1 MDILKDFEKTV
12 KEHLSLC
19 SSPVAVKL
27 LEREEDIPSGAGRP
41 LRDTGETI
49 RPCVGWHLARHRGFS
64 IAMLADD
71 FGTDC
76 PTGLFVFGISEP
88 TRSWLEGGLSYGIY
102 TASTEAAANME
113 RHVYRLEP
121 GRYVGVAFAPL
132 RQAPFAPDLIM
143 IYSNGNDARRLAL
156 ASAWETGEPLKV
168 SIAGRNLCAE
178 SIAQLVCTGK
188 PVFAIPC
195 GGDRQ
200 HGGTQDDEVVFAA
213 PVNRLAGIIEGLKG
227 AEKAH
232 HVKSLGAQSWLRKS
246 YRKMAEE
253 LNEKLG
259 RGRSGVG
266 G

>member
-1 MDILKDFEKTV
+1 M
-12 KEHLSLC
+12 
-19 SSPVAVKL
+19 
-27 LEREEDIPSGAGRP
+27 PSGAGRP
-41 LRDTGETI
+41 LQDIGKTI
-49 RPCVGWHLARHRGFS
+49 RPCVGWHLARHKGLS
-64 IAMLADD
+64 IAMLAGD
-71 FGTDC
+71 FDTDC

-88 TRSWLEGGLSYGIY
+88 TRSWLEGDLSYGAY
-102 TASTEAAANME
+102 AASREAAANME
-113 RHVYRLEP
+113 KHVFRLEP
-121 GRYVGVAFAPL
+121 GRYKGVVFAPL
-132 RQAPFAPDLIM
+132 EKAGFTPDLVM

-178 SIAQLVCTGK
+178 SIAQLIGTGK
-188 PVFAIPC
+188 PVLAIPC

-200 HGGTQDDEVVFAA
+200 HGDTQDDEVVFAA
-213 PVNRLAGIIEGLKG
+213 PVNRLTGIIEGLKE

-232 HVKSLGAQSWLRKS
+232 HVESLGAQSWLRER